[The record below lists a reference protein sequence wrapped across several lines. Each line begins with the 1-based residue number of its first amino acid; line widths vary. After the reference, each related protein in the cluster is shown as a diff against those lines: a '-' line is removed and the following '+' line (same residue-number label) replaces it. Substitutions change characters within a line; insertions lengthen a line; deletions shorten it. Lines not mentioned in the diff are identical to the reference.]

1 MIQQESLKKR
11 LAKLAAPIFIETL
24 LIMMLGAVDTIML
37 SRHSDNSVAAV
48 GVVNQIIMLT
58 FLVFEVINL
67 GTSVLC
73 SQYLGAKLHKKVVQ
87 VVGVSIL
94 VNLAVGITVSLVL
107 FSCAHPI
114 LRLMGL
120 TAELMQDGMDYMRI
134 VGAFAFFQALSL
146 TLSASLRSANK
157 AIYPMMVT
165 VVVNILNIIGNYSLI
180 FGRFG
185 FPELG
190 VEGAAISTAFS
201 RGVSMIILFVI
212 LFRKH
217 IHRFPPAYFR
227 PFPWIELKN
236 LMKVG
241 LPSAGEQLS
250 YSSSQVVITYFI
262 NMLGVEA
269 LATRTY
275 CVNIIMFAYL
285 FSISMA
291 QGGAICIGHLIG
303 EKKPHAAFLMGKYV
317 MKKSVMITVM
327 LSCILALSGHAIFG
341 WLTSNPDIIRMGAT
355 ILIID
360 VLLEI
365 GRPINIFATNALRA
379 AGDVNYPFYVGLV
392 VQWSVAVGV
401 GYLFG
406 FPFGWGICGMWV
418 AFLLDENIRG
428 FIFVRRW
435 YGMKWVNHNIVFVGK
450 GMLRQF
456 YYKNGKDVTE
466 HFSYEGCII
475 ICIESTLKQEP
486 THLMIE
492 ALEPSVVYLLPYNK
506 LLTLTEI
513 SWEINMF
520 YRKILEYSLIVSQ
533 IKADSW
539 RFETARERY
548 NQLMEHQ
555 PEVIKRAPLSHIASY
570 LLMTP
575 ETLSRVRSGI
585 L

>member
-190 VEGAAISTAFS
+190 VEGAAISPAFS

-241 LPSAGEQLS
+241 MPSAGEQLS

-303 EKKPHAAFLMGKYV
+303 EKKPHAAFLMGKY
-317 MKKSVMITVM
+317 
-327 LSCILALSGHAIFG
+327 
-341 WLTSNPDIIRMGAT
+341 TSNPDIIRMGAT

-435 YGMKWVNHNIVFVGK
+435 YGMKWVNKSFI
-450 GMLRQF
+450 
-456 YYKNGKDVTE
+456 
-466 HFSYEGCII
+466 
-475 ICIESTLKQEP
+475 
-486 THLMIE
+486 
-492 ALEPSVVYLLPYNK
+492 
-506 LLTLTEI
+506 
-513 SWEINMF
+513 
-520 YRKILEYSLIVSQ
+520 
-533 IKADSW
+533 
-539 RFETARERY
+539 
-548 NQLMEHQ
+548 
-555 PEVIKRAPLSHIASY
+555 
-570 LLMTP
+570 
-575 ETLSRVRSGI
+575 RS
-585 L
+585 

>member
-1 MIQQESLKKR
+1 MIQQENLKKR
-11 LAKLAAPIFIETL
+11 LTKLAAPIFIETL
-24 LIMMLGAVDTIML
+24 LIMMLGAVDTFML
-37 SRHSDNSVAAV
+37 SRYSDNSVAAV

-73 SQYLGAKLHKKVVQ
+73 SQYLGAKLQKNVVQ
-87 VVGVSIL
+87 VVGISIL
-94 VNLAVGITVSLVL
+94 MNFVIGITISLIL
-107 FSCAHPI
+107 YFCARPI
-114 LRLMGL
+114 LHSMGL
-120 TAELMQDGMDYMRI
+120 TSTLMQDGMDYMRI

-157 AIYPMMVT
+157 AVYPMMVT
-165 VVVNILNIIGNYSLI
+165 VVVNILNIVGNYSLI

-217 IHRFPPAYFR
+217 IHRFPMAYFR
-227 PFPWIELKN
+227 PFPWTELKN
-236 LMKVG
+236 LLKVG

-262 NMLGVEA
+262 NILGVEA

-303 EKKPHAAFLMGKYV
+303 EKKPRAAFLMGKYV
-317 MKKSVMITVM
+317 MKKAVMITVL
-327 LSCILALSGHAIFG
+327 LSGILALFGHAIFG
-341 WLTSNPDIIRMGAT
+341 WLTSNPEIIRMGVV
-355 ILIID
+355 ILFID
-360 VLLEI
+360 IVLEI

-392 VQWSVAVGV
+392 MQWSVAVGV
-401 GYLFG
+401 GYFFG
-406 FPFGWGICGMWV
+406 IFLGWGIYGMWI

-435 YGMKWVNHNIVFVGK
+435 YSMKWLSKNFV
-450 GMLRQF
+450 
-456 YYKNGKDVTE
+456 
-466 HFSYEGCII
+466 
-475 ICIESTLKQEP
+475 
-486 THLMIE
+486 
-492 ALEPSVVYLLPYNK
+492 
-506 LLTLTEI
+506 
-513 SWEINMF
+513 
-520 YRKILEYSLIVSQ
+520 
-533 IKADSW
+533 
-539 RFETARERY
+539 
-548 NQLMEHQ
+548 
-555 PEVIKRAPLSHIASY
+555 
-570 LLMTP
+570 
-575 ETLSRVRSGI
+575 
-585 L
+585 

>member
-1 MIQQESLKKR
+1 MRQVVLPFLSVSLRDFYHSASTTMIQQENLKKR
-11 LAKLAAPIFIETL
+11 LARLAAPIFIETL
-24 LIMMLGAVDTIML
+24 LIMMFGAVDTFML

-73 SQYLGAKLHKKVVQ
+73 SQYLGARLHKQVVQ
-87 VVGVSIL
+87 VVGVSLL
-94 VNLAVGITVSLVL
+94 VNFAVGVGISMLL
-107 FSCAHPI
+107 FGCAEPI

-120 TAELMQDGMDYMRI
+120 GPELMQDGMDYMRI

-157 AIYPMMVT
+157 AVYPMLVT
-165 VVVNILNIIGNYSLI
+165 VVVNVLNIIGNYSLI

-201 RGVSMIILFVI
+201 RGVSMVILFVI

-227 PFPWIELKN
+227 PFPWVELKN

-303 EKKPHAAFLMGKYV
+303 EKKPRAAFLMGKYV
-317 MKKSVMITVM
+317 MKKSVMITVI
-327 LSCILALSGHAIFG
+327 LSCILALFGHVIFG
-341 WLTSNPDIIRMGAT
+341 WLTSNAEIIKMGVT
-355 ILIID
+355 ILVID
-360 VLLEI
+360 IVLEI
-365 GRPINIFATNALRA
+365 GRPVNIFATNALRA

-392 VQWSVAVGV
+392 VMWSVAVGL

-406 FPFGWGICGMWV
+406 IPLGWGICGMWV

-428 FIFVRRW
+428 AIFVRRW
-435 YGMKWVNHNIVFVGK
+435 YSMKW
-450 GMLRQF
+450 
-456 YYKNGKDVTE
+456 
-466 HFSYEGCII
+466 
-475 ICIESTLKQEP
+475 
-486 THLMIE
+486 
-492 ALEPSVVYLLPYNK
+492 
-506 LLTLTEI
+506 
-513 SWEINMF
+513 
-520 YRKILEYSLIVSQ
+520 
-533 IKADSW
+533 
-539 RFETARERY
+539 
-548 NQLMEHQ
+548 
-555 PEVIKRAPLSHIASY
+555 ASK
-570 LLMTP
+570 
-575 ETLSRVRSGI
+575 SFIR
-585 L
+585 